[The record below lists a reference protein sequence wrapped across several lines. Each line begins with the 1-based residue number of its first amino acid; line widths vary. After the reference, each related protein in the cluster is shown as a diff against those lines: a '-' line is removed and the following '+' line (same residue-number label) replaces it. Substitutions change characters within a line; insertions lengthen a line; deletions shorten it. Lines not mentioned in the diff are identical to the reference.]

1 MKKMSTED
9 TRQQAQ
15 EALDRARRQLA
26 EVDEQAPQIAEEAGL
41 LGRLLD
47 RNHLAPRMRQA
58 MRLRF
63 SR

>member
-1 MKKMSTED
+1 MKTMSTED
-9 TRQQAQ
+9 SRQQARA
-15 EALDRARRQLA
+15 ALERARRQLA
-26 EVDEQAPQIAEEAGL
+26 SVDEQAPQIAEEAGL

-47 RNHLAPRMRQA
+47 KNHLAPRMREA